1 MIDCVIDI
9 KDERR
14 EKVIDRNES
23 DENEAF
29 FISSMIDCIIDVED
43 KSESQKTWKSEE
55 NKNKNNI
62 TEKLLIITKTFWPS
76 CIARRIRAFWV

>member
-29 FISSMIDCIIDVED
+29 FISSMIDCMIDVKD
-43 KSESQKTWKSEE
+43 KSESRKT
-55 NKNKNNI
+55 
-62 TEKLLIITKTFWPS
+62 
-76 CIARRIRAFWV
+76 